1 MPFLSQRLIIA
12 VISALCGAPAYALD
26 LLRTYEMALERD
38 PNFRAAEANR
48 DAILQT
54 KPIAIAQLLPTLSF
68 RGRMNRNH
76 LLVKKTP
83 IVLQRGQDV
92 FFWDNTMDVNLTQP
106 IYRHELWVQLSQAD
120 SQIAAAEAQ
129 FAAAEQDVT
138 FRASRA
144 YFDVLL
150 AEANLSFAQAEN
162 AATDRQYEQAKA
174 RFEVGLIAI
183 TDVKVA
189 EAGADRVH
197 AQVIAA
203 ENDWE
208 NAREK
213 LKEIIGEYD
222 GDLSRL
228 RETIPFDPPNPDNIE
243 KWHELG
249 QQNNLLIIAATNQA
263 ELAKKGIDLQFAG
276 HMPTLDLVGNAN
288 FLSTDRPNGISS
300 QSQLLGAELNIPI
313 FEGGGINARVD
324 QARFHFDEAYERLD
338 VQRRATKVLV
348 KNAFRTVIAAIG
360 QAKALKTAI
369 DSSTLALEAE
379 TAGFEVGTRTMVDV
393 LVVLRNLFANK
404 RDYAKAVYDYIVNSL
419 SLKQAASLL
428 SREDVEV
435 LNRWLTATPAP
446 ERLYDP
452 LGRAGIPQPRD
463 GSQPAVAPGSE
474 GASPEPGPAAPKT

>member
-1 MPFLSQRLIIA
+1 M
-12 VISALCGAPAYALD
+12 LCVARANALD

-54 KPIAIAQLLPTLSF
+54 KPIAIAQLLPNISF

-76 LLVKKTP
+76 VLVKSTP
-83 IVLQRGQDV
+83 IVAQRGQDV
-92 FFWDNTMDVNLTQP
+92 FFWDNTMDVSLTQP
-106 IYRHELWVQLSQAD
+106 VYRHELWVQLSQAD
-120 SQIAAAEAQ
+120 NQVAAAEAQ
-129 FAAAEQDVT
+129 FGAAEQDVT

-162 AATDRQYEQAKA
+162 VATERQYEQAKA
-174 RFEVGLIAI
+174 RFEVGLIAV

-189 EAGADRVH
+189 EAAWDRVH

-222 GDLSRL
+222 GNLSRL
-228 RETIPFDPPNPDNIE
+228 KETIPFTPPNPDNIE

-249 QQNNLLIIAATNQA
+249 QQNNLLIIAATNQTD
-263 ELAKKGIDLQFAG
+263 LAKKGIDLQFAG
-276 HMPTLDLVGNAN
+276 HMPRLDLVGNAN
-288 FLSTDRPNGISS
+288 FLSTNRPNGIST

-313 FEGGGINARVD
+313 FEGGGVNARVD
-324 QARFHFDEAYERLD
+324 QARFQFEEAYEKLD
-338 VQRRATKVLV
+338 VQRRATKVAV
-348 KNAFRTVIAAIG
+348 KNSFRTVIASIG
-360 QAKALKTAI
+360 QVKALKTAI
-369 DSSTLALEAE
+369 ASSALALEAE
-379 TAGFEVGTRTMVDV
+379 QAGFEVGTRTMVDV

-419 SLKQAASLL
+419 NLKQAASLL
-428 SREDVEV
+428 SREDIEV
-435 LNRWLTATPAP
+435 LNRWLTAAPVADPLNDALGETGPFGPLDDVDLDDKPAP
-446 ERLYDP
+446 DTNRP
-452 LGRAGIPQPRD
+452 VGSRGVPR
-463 GSQPAVAPGSE
+463 S
-474 GASPEPGPAAPKT
+474 

>member
-1 MPFLSQRLIIA
+1 MPFRTQHLVIA
-12 VISALCGAPAYALD
+12 AAVMLCVARANALD

-54 KPIAIAQLLPTLSF
+54 KPIAIAQLLPNISF

-76 LLVKKTP
+76 VLVKSTP
-83 IVLQRGQDV
+83 IVAQRGQDV
-92 FFWDNTMDVNLTQP
+92 FFWDNTMDVSLTQP
-106 IYRHELWVQLSQAD
+106 VYRHELWVQLSQAD
-120 SQIAAAEAQ
+120 NQVAAAEAQ
-129 FAAAEQDVT
+129 FGAAEQDVT

-162 AATDRQYEQAKA
+162 VATERQYEQAKA
-174 RFEVGLIAI
+174 RFEVGLIAV

-189 EAGADRVH
+189 EAAWDRVH

-222 GDLSRL
+222 GNLSRL
-228 RETIPFDPPNPDNIE
+228 KETIPFTPPNPDNIE

-249 QQNNLLIIAATNQA
+249 QQNNLLIIAATNQTD
-263 ELAKKGIDLQFAG
+263 LAKKGIDLQFAG
-276 HMPTLDLVGNAN
+276 HMPRLDLVGNAN
-288 FLSTDRPNGISS
+288 FLSTNRPNGIST

-313 FEGGGINARVD
+313 FEGGGVNARVD
-324 QARFHFDEAYERLD
+324 QARFQFEEAYEKLD
-338 VQRRATKVLV
+338 VQRRATKVAV
-348 KNAFRTVIAAIG
+348 KNSFRTVIASIG
-360 QAKALKTAI
+360 QVKALKTAI
-369 DSSTLALEAE
+369 ASSALALEAE
-379 TAGFEVGTRTMVDV
+379 QAGFEVGTRTMVDV

-419 SLKQAASLL
+419 NLKQAASL
-428 SREDVEV
+428 
-435 LNRWLTATPAP
+435 
-446 ERLYDP
+446 
-452 LGRAGIPQPRD
+452 
-463 GSQPAVAPGSE
+463 
-474 GASPEPGPAAPKT
+474 

>member
-1 MPFLSQRLIIA
+1 M
-12 VISALCGAPAYALD
+12 LCSTRVYALD

-38 PNFRAAEANR
+38 PTFKAAEANR
-48 DAILQT
+48 DAVLQT
-54 KPIAIAQLLPTLSF
+54 KPIAIAQLLPNLSF

-76 LLVKKTP
+76 VLVKSTP
-83 IVLQRGQDV
+83 IVAQRGQDV

-106 IYRHELWVQLSQAD
+106 VYRHELWVQLSQAD
-120 SQIAAAEAQ
+120 NQVAAAEAQ

-138 FRASRA
+138 FRASQA

-162 AATDRQYEQAKA
+162 IATERQYEQAKA
-174 RFEVGLIAI
+174 RFEVGLIAV

-189 EAGADRVH
+189 ESAWDQVQAR
-197 AQVIAA
+197 VIAA

-228 RETIPFDPPNPDNIE
+228 KDSIPFNPPNPDNID

-263 ELAKKGIDLQFAG
+263 DLAKKGIDLQFAG
-276 HMPTLDLVGNAN
+276 HMPTLDLVGNVN
-288 FLSTDRPNGISS
+288 FLSTNRPNGISS

-313 FEGGGINARVD
+313 FEGGGVNARVD
-324 QARFHFDEAYERLD
+324 QARFQFEEAYEKLD

-348 KNAFRTVIAAIG
+348 KNSFRTVIAAIG
-360 QAKALKTAI
+360 QVKALKTAI
-369 DSSTLALEAE
+369 ASTALALEAE

-419 SLKQAASLL
+419 NLKQAASLL
-428 SREDVEV
+428 SREDIEI
-435 LNRWLTATPAP
+435 LNRWLTAAPAP
-446 ERLYDP
+446 DP
-452 LGRAGIPQPRD
+452 LNNPLGDTGP
-463 GSQPAVAPGSE
+463 
-474 GASPEPGPAAPKT
+474 PGPLDNLDLDIKPGMEMHRPGHPRPVPKT